1 MILGKEFMKSLVARF
16 YSSSTAVRTVIWLA
30 DIIFL
35 LSLLFVW
42 WLWWEI
48 KPTLSIFGHPLALRW
63 NDNRLLIPLAALV
76 IHGVAAYVAEG
87 LDRARLMGVFRFP
100 ITVKLVML
108 YVALMGTVMI
118 ADNLLKK
125 TKVEFQVAPMVLVSK
140 NQGVEH
146 FHKSMLA
153 DPDLVW
159 KFEPGSSVFG
169 GKINSLGF
177 RDREVSREKGPG
189 VRRVI
194 CMGDSVTAQGQP
206 CYAQYLNQ
214 MLTNTPPDGGKWEAL
229 SMGVY
234 GYSSMQGLRSF
245 ELLGKDL
252 KPDVVIVSFG
262 RNDHVWEVPDRT
274 RLGARLSPTFRR
286 VYMLLSHR
294 TVGRLF
300 LHAMDVKHQ
309 WTATKP
315 KAPQADPRELRLPPE
330 DFRLTMRQFVKEIRD
345 CGATPILVAAARRRI
360 PEDYVTK
367 GCARTRDEF
376 ERQHDEYAQI
386 VRDVARETGTTLVD
400 LQKLMA
406 GPECDGWFASD
417 HIHLDFYDSEGDL
430 EPWSKE
436 QPGLRFV
443 ARSMYNAITNLNL
456 SSTSR

>member
-1 MILGKEFMKSLVARF
+1 MKAWLTRF
-16 YSSSTAVRTVIWLA
+16 YSSATAVRTVILIA
-30 DIIFL
+30 DFL
-35 LSLLFVW
+35 FVASLLGVW
-42 WLWWEI
+42 WLWWEV
-48 KPTLSIFGHPLALRW
+48 KTTVTIFGHPLALRW

-76 IHGVAAYVAEG
+76 IHGLAAYGADGME
-87 LDRARLMGVFRFP
+87 RARRLGIFRYS
-100 ITVKLVML
+100 ITAKLVML
-108 YVALMGTVMI
+108 YVACMGTIMI

-140 NQGVEH
+140 SQGVEH

-177 RDREVSREKGPG
+177 RDREVNREKGPG
-189 VRRVI
+189 VHRVI

-206 CYAQYLNQ
+206 CYAQYLHQ
-214 MLTNTPPDGGKWEAL
+214 MLTNAPPGGLKWEAL

-245 ELLGKDL
+245 ELLGKSL
-252 KPDVVIVSFG
+252 NPDVVIVSFG

-286 VYMLLSHR
+286 VYTLLSHR
-294 TVGRLF
+294 TVGRLA
-300 LHAMDVKHQ
+300 LHVMDVRHQ

-315 KAPQADPRELRLPPE
+315 KGPQGEARELRLPPE
-330 DFRLTMRQFVKEIRD
+330 DFRLTMRQFVKEIRA
-345 CGATPILVAAARRRI
+345 CGATPILVAAARRMI

-386 VRDVARETGTTLVD
+386 VRDVAKETGTTLVD

-406 GPECDGWFASD
+406 GPECDGWFARD
-417 HIHLDFYDSEGDL
+417 AIHLDFYDTEGDV

-443 ARSMYNAITNLNL
+443 ARTMYNAISNLK
-456 SSTSR
+456 

>member
-1 MILGKEFMKSLVARF
+1 MKALINRF
-16 YSSSTAVRTVIWLA
+16 YSSPTAVRTVIWIA
-30 DIIFL
+30 DILFL
-35 LSLLFVW
+35 TSLLVVW
-42 WLWWEI
+42 WLWWEV
-48 KPTLSIFGHPLALRW
+48 KTTVTFSGHTLALRW

-76 IHGVAAYVAEG
+76 IHGLAAYGSEG
-87 LDRARLMGVFRFP
+87 MDRARRLGIFRYP
-100 ITVKLVML
+100 IVAKLVML
-108 YVALMGTVMI
+108 YATFMGTIMI

-125 TKVEFQVAPMVLVSK
+125 TKVEYQVAPMVLVSK
-140 NQGVEH
+140 SQGVEH
-146 FHKSMLA
+146 FHRSMLA

-159 KFEPGSSVFG
+159 KFEPGSSVYG

-214 MLTNTPPDGGKWEAL
+214 MLTNAPPGGGKWEAL

-245 ELLGKDL
+245 ELLGKSL

-286 VYMLLSHR
+286 IYTLLSKR

-300 LHAMDVKHQ
+300 LHVMDVRHQ

-315 KAPQADPRELRLPPE
+315 KTPRADSRELRLPPE

-345 CGATPILVAAARRRI
+345 CGAKPILVAAARRRI
-360 PEDYVTK
+360 PEDYVSK

-386 VRDVARETGTTLVD
+386 VRDVAKETGATLVD

-417 HIHLDFYDSEGDL
+417 AIHLDFYESEGDMV
-430 EPWSKE
+430 PWSKE

-443 ARSMYNAITNLNL
+443 ARTMYNTISQLK
-456 SSTSR
+456 

>member
-1 MILGKEFMKSLVARF
+1 MNALKSRFNSSATAAQAVIWIADVLFLVSLV
-16 YSSSTAVRTVIWLA
+16 L
-30 DIIFL
+30 
-35 LSLLFVW
+35 VW
-42 WLWWEI
+42 WLWWEV
-48 KPTLSIFGHPLALRW
+48 KTTVTIFNHDWALRW

-76 IHGVAAYVAEG
+76 IHGVAAWRAEG
-87 LDRARLMGVFRFP
+87 LDRAQRLGVFRYP
-100 ITVKLVML
+100 ITAKLVML
-108 YVALMGTVMI
+108 YVACMGTIMI
-118 ADNLLKK
+118 SDNLLKK

-140 NQGVEH
+140 SQGVEH

-159 KFEPGSSVFG
+159 KFEPGSSVYG

-214 MLTNTPPDGGKWEAL
+214 MLTNAPPDGGEWEAL

-245 ELLGKDL
+245 DLLGKSL

-274 RLGARLSPTFRR
+274 RLGARLSPSFRR
-286 VYMLLSHR
+286 MYMLLSHR

-300 LHAMDVKHQ
+300 LHVMDTRHQ
-309 WTATKP
+309 WTAVKP
-315 KAPQADPRELRLPPE
+315 KAPQADSRELRLPPE
-330 DFRLTMRQFVKEIRD
+330 DFRITMRQFVKEIRA

-386 VRDVARETGTTLVD
+386 VREVAKETGTVLVD

-417 HIHLDFYDSEGDL
+417 AIHLDFFDSEGGL

-443 ARSMYNAITNLNL
+443 ARTMYNTITNLPLNG
-456 SSTSR
+456 TSR

>member
-1 MILGKEFMKSLVARF
+1 MKSLIKRF
-16 YSSSTAVRTVIWLA
+16 YSSGTAVRAVIWTA
-30 DIIFL
+30 DILFL
-35 LSLLFVW
+35 ASLLIVF
-42 WLWWEI
+42 WLWWEVKTTI
-48 KPTLSIFGHPLALRW
+48 TLFGHTLPVRW
-63 NDNRLLIPLAALV
+63 NDNRLLIPLAALAL
-76 IHGVAAYVAEG
+76 HGVAAYGAEG
-87 LDRARLMGVFRFP
+87 LDRARRLGIFRFP
-100 ITVKLVML
+100 ITARLVML
-108 YVALMGTVMI
+108 YVAIMGTIMI
-118 ADNLLKK
+118 ADNLLKH
-125 TKVEFQVAPMVLVSK
+125 TKVEFQVAPLVLVSK

-177 RDREVSREKGPG
+177 RDREVSREKAPG

-214 MLTNTPPDGGKWEAL
+214 MLTNAPPDGGKWEAL

-245 ELLGKDL
+245 ELLGKSL

-274 RLGARLSPTFRR
+274 RLGARLSPGFRSI
-286 VYMLLSHR
+286 YTLLSNR

-300 LHAMDVKHQ
+300 LHVMDVRHQ

-315 KAPQADPRELRLPPE
+315 KVAKADTRELRLPPE
-330 DFRLTMRQFVKEIRD
+330 DFRLTMRQFVKEIREA
-345 CGATPILVAAARRRI
+345 GATPILVAAARRRI

-386 VRDVARETGTTLVD
+386 VRDVAKETDTTLVD

-417 HIHLDFYDSEGDL
+417 AIHLDFYESEGGI
-430 EPWSKE
+430 EPWSRE

-443 ARSMYNAITNLNL
+443 ARTMYNTISNLPPAQ
-456 SSTSR
+456 SSHKN

>member
-1 MILGKEFMKSLVARF
+1 MKSVISRFFSSAITAR
-16 YSSSTAVRTVIWLA
+16 ALIWIA
-30 DIIFL
+30 DIFFL
-35 LSLLFVW
+35 ASLLLIW
-42 WLWWEI
+42 WLWWEV
-48 KPTLSIFGHPLALRW
+48 KTTVTVFGHTFALRW
-63 NDNRLLIPLAALV
+63 NDNRLLIPVAALAV
-76 IHGVAAYVAEG
+76 HGIVAYGAEG
-87 LDRARLMGVFRFP
+87 MDRARRLGIFRFS
-100 ITVKLVML
+100 ITAKLVML
-108 YVALMGTVMI
+108 YVACMGTIMI

-140 NQGVEH
+140 SQGVEH

-159 KFEPGSSVFG
+159 KFEPGSSVYG

-177 RDREVSREKGPG
+177 RDREVNREKGPG

-206 CYAQYLNQ
+206 CFAQYLNQ
-214 MLTNTPPDGGKWEAL
+214 MLTNAPPDGGKWEAL

-245 ELLGKDL
+245 DLLGKSL

-274 RLGARLSPTFRR
+274 RLGARLSPSFRR
-286 VYMLLSHR
+286 IYMLLSHR
-294 TVGRLF
+294 VVGRLF
-300 LHAMDVKHQ
+300 LHVMDTRHQ

-315 KAPQADPRELRLPPE
+315 KAPQADSRELRLPPE

-345 CGATPILVAAARRRI
+345 CGAKPILVAAARRRI
-360 PEDYVTK
+360 PEDYVSK

-386 VRDVARETGTTLVD
+386 VRDVAKETGATLVD
-400 LQKLMA
+400 LQKMMA
-406 GPECDGWFASD
+406 GRECDGWFASD
-417 HIHLDFYDSEGDL
+417 AIHLDFYDSEGNI

-443 ARSMYNAITNLNL
+443 ARTMYNAISNLK
-456 SSTSR
+456 